1 MAGGIYNAQ
10 VGNSQSKHI
19 PDQVQIMPLARVIP
33 RGSPGGPTGRAAP
46 RPSAKACGGFSLVEI
61 MIAMAL
67 LATGMVAVLSNVY
80 SLNAAQIAGREEAK
94 VQILANQM
102 IERVMGA
109 NFVSLGQA
117 IGASIQADQNAWS
130 WHRRATCAPGTLAPV
145 NLPMAENIPASDPT
159 YATRDLV
166 ALGLEDKPSGVKDLR
181 VYLEYYSMNVMTDLA
196 NAANAGL
203 APLAAWKA
211 EVGDVTKTDP
221 TTSPPTIPAAA
232 SPTTATSIFPPENS
246 SGAGAIDLGN
256 IKSNTTSQNDAV
268 LVRILVF
275 WTANAGGPRW
285 HEVAIVRR
293 K

>member
-1 MAGGIYNAQ
+1 MA
-10 VGNSQSKHI
+10 
-19 PDQVQIMPLARVIP
+19 P
-33 RGSPGGPTGRAAP
+33 RAAAP
-46 RPSAKACGGFSLVEI
+46 TRGAFSLLEI

-67 LATGMVAVLSNVY
+67 LATAMVAVLSNVY

-94 VQILANQM
+94 IQILANQM

-109 NFVSLGQA
+109 NFVSMGQA
-117 IGASIQADQNAWS
+117 ISATIQADQNAWS
-130 WHRRATCAPGTLAPV
+130 WHRRATCAPGTTAPV
-145 NLPMAENIPASDPT
+145 NLPLAENIPATDPT

-166 ALGLEDKPSGVKDLR
+166 ALGLEDKPSGIKDLR
-181 VYLEYYSMNVMTDLA
+181 IYLEYYSMNIMTDLA
-196 NAANAGL
+196 NAANAGQDPR
-203 APLAAWKA
+203 ATWKA

-221 TTSPPTIPAAA
+221 TTSPPTVPATA
-232 SPTTATSIFPPENS
+232 SPTTASAIFPPENS
-246 SGAGAIDLGN
+246 SGVGAIDLGN

-268 LVRILVF
+268 LVRIVVF